1 MSNAERIARNF
12 WTAGWA
18 VLFVC
23 VMTVLSELGASPSD
37 GAASSAPPHFFSAKS
52 AGSAPSQQ

>member
-1 MSNAERIARNF
+1 MSKAERIARNF

-23 VMTVLSELGASPSD
+23 GMTVLSEMAGSPSGD
-37 GAASSAPPHFFSAKS
+37 AASSVPPHFFSAKS
-52 AGSAPSQQ
+52 AASVPAQQ